1 MKNFKNS
8 EFKYVKILC
17 IGDVILDSYV
27 QGDVERI
34 SPEAP
39 IPILKT
45 TNERF
50 VLGGAGNVARNICS
64 GGGSCHLISIVGDD
78 PNHTILKKLSKVEK
92 RLTANYFIEKNSIT
106 TKKQR
111 YISGQQQILRVDSEK
126 NIKLK
131 NSLKTKILDCFKTQL
146 KNSDLVIL
154 SDYNKGLL
162 SRDLVEKLINLANK
176 SKKIIIVD
184 PKKESFDQ
192 YKGATILT
200 PNLKELFV
208 ASKMAKMENFG
219 EKDRVEEISK
229 KFIKTLNLKCLI
241 TTKSSEGMSILQI
254 NKPAVNLP
262 SKALEVFDVSGAGD
276 TVVAYLGLCLA
287 SKMNIVDAAKVANKA
302 AGIAVSKFGTA
313 SVHYD
318 EVANDFK
325 ATKKICTLKQAKLK
339 IDQIK
344 SESKIGFTNGC
355 FDLIHSGHIKYLSK
369 SRENCDYLIL
379 GLNSD
384 FSVKKI
390 KGDKRP
396 IINEEERVFI
406 LSRFSFIDLIIVFND
421 LTPIKLIK
429 YLKPD
434 ILFKGKDYK
443 LKNVVGQD
451 EIKKWGGKVML
462 MDLEDGKSTTSIID
476 RIKNES

>member
-1 MKNFKNS
+1 MT
-8 EFKYVKILC
+8 
-17 IGDVILDSYV
+17 DLD
-27 QGDVERI
+27 
-34 SPEAP
+34 
-39 IPILKT
+39 
-45 TNERF
+45 
-50 VLGGAGNVARNICS
+50 
-64 GGGSCHLISIVGDD
+64 
-78 PNHTILKKLSKVEK
+78 
-92 RLTANYFIEKNSIT
+92 
-106 TKKQR
+106 
-111 YISGQQQILRVDSEK
+111 
-126 NIKLK
+126 
-131 NSLKTKILDCFKTQL
+131 
-146 KNSDLVIL
+146 
-154 SDYNKGLL
+154 
-162 SRDLVEKLINLANK
+162 
-176 SKKIIIVD
+176 
-184 PKKESFDQ
+184 
-192 YKGATILT
+192 
-200 PNLKELFV
+200 
-208 ASKMAKMENFG
+208 
-219 EKDRVEEISK
+219 EKDKIEEISK
-229 KFIKTLNLKCLI
+229 KLIKCFKLKCLI
-241 TTKSSEGMSILQI
+241 TTKSSKGMTITQI
-254 NKPAVNLP
+254 NRPSVSLP
-262 SKALEVFDVSGAGD
+262 SNALEVFDVSGAGD

-344 SESKIGFTNGC
+344 SGSKIGFTNGC